1 MTGVSRRV
9 RSWLDLVDRLIPQ
22 ELHGGDPVERRR
34 ARSVVFT
41 TAIFVAYGVF
51 HGAMEVSVETP
62 ARAAIGLAILSV
74 GLASGMATI
83 AYLQRRMDPITSA
96 RLTYGTLFLVLI
108 ALTYLKGGMR
118 APGLPW
124 FVVMPVVA
132 RATLGSR
139 SVFWA
144 ATISMLVVLTFA
156 LLDASGLPVPA
167 APTGAALVVKRAVA
181 LGAASLLCAGLVYMN
196 GVFEDE
202 AQNELVAMRDAA
214 TGASRA
220 KSLFVANVSHEIR
233 TPMTAILG
241 YTDVLAE
248 PDLPDA
254 ERREA
259 IDTLRRNGRHL
270 LGLINDM
277 LDLSRI
283 EAGGLELRRR
293 EVSPLSVS
301 QQVVALLRE
310 RARAKGL
317 GLDLEL
323 SGTLPA
329 TVWTD
334 PMRLQQ
340 ILVNLVGNAVKFTAQ
355 GGIRVVLSTDAE
367 RSGAQRLRID
377 VIDSGIGVAPQD
389 HARIFEPFSQADASE
404 SRRFG
409 GTGLGLAISRRLAEQ
424 LGGRLALDS
433 EVGRGSTFS
442 LLLPLRTP
450 TQSEREANARAM
462 GRSEPA
468 ARETPSVAMPV
479 LRLSGRVLVA
489 EDGADNQ
496 RLIERLLVRA
506 GLEVEIAVDGRRAVD
521 QALAAQSQGR
531 PFDAVLMD
539 MQMPELDGYA
549 ATQALRDAG
558 FTQPI
563 IALSAH
569 AMRED
574 RDRCLSSGCNAF
586 APKPI
591 DRAQLLGLLA
601 EHLGKPVE
609 SSA

>member
-1 MTGVSRRV
+1 V
-9 RSWLDLVDRLIPQ
+9 RGWLDLVDRLVPQ
-22 ELHGGDPVERRR
+22 DLHRGDPVERRR

-41 TAIFVAYGVF
+41 TGIFVAYGLF

-62 ARAAIGLAILSV
+62 ARAAVGLGILSIGLACGFVTL
-74 GLASGMATI
+74 
-83 AYLQRRMDPITSA
+83 AYLQQRVDPRLAA
-96 RLTYGTLFLVLI
+96 RISFTALYFVLI
-108 ALTYLKGGMR
+108 TLTYLKGGLR
-118 APGLPW
+118 APGMPW

-144 ATISMLVVLTFA
+144 AGASIGVVLAFG
-156 LLDASGLPVPA
+156 LLDLFDLPVPA
-167 APTGAALVVKRAVA
+167 PPVGAALEVKRAA
-181 LGAASLLCAGLVYMN
+181 AIAGASILCAGLVYMN

-202 AQNELVAMRDAA
+202 AQSELVAMRDAA

-248 PDLPDA
+248 PDLPEA
-254 ERREA
+254 ERRDA

-277 LDLSRI
+277 LDLSKI

-293 EVSPLSVS
+293 EVSPHSVA

-317 GLDLEL
+317 ALDLEL
-323 SGTLPA
+323 IGDVPA

-355 GGIRVVLSTDAE
+355 GGIRVVLSVDEDRA
-367 RSGAQRLRID
+367 GQGRLRID
-377 VIDSGIGVAPQD
+377 VIDSGIGVAPSD
-389 HARIFEPFSQADASE
+389 HARIFEPFSQVDASE

-424 LGGRLALDS
+424 LGGRLVLES
-433 EVGRGSTFS
+433 ESGRGSTFT
-442 LLLPLRTP
+442 LLLPLRMP
-450 TQSEREANARAM
+450 SQSEREASSRAA
-462 GRSEPA
+462 GQSEPVP
-468 ARETPSVAMPV
+468 RETPAVAMPV

-496 RLIERLLVRA
+496 RLIERLLSRA
-506 GLEVEIAVDGRRAVD
+506 GLEVEIAPDGRRAVD
-521 QALAAQSQGR
+521 RAIAAQSEGR

-558 FTQPI
+558 FTRPI

-574 RDRCLSSGCNAF
+574 RDRCLAAGCDAF

-591 DRAQLLGLLA
+591 DRAALLGLLA
-601 EHLGKPVE
+601 EHLAKPVE
-609 SSA
+609 SPAS